1 MVGSERDRW
10 RGNSANYATGSQNA
24 GGDAVTAYVEHA
36 IARCSV
42 PTQQLFNDQ
51 LHDEHDMTMI

>member
-1 MVGSERDRW
+1 MLE
-10 RGNSANYATGSQNA
+10 NT
-24 GGDAVTAYVEHA
+24 VTAYVEHA